1 MSRASEVLL
10 EQLSGRISRLR
21 EAKGWSRP
29 ALGARLG
36 VGRHC
41 VGRWERGERRPP
53 LRLLLRMAAMFG
65 TSIHELMDLPG
76 SMTALE
82 EEVKGDAV

>member
-1 MSRASEVLL
+1 MNSPREIFLK
-10 EQLSGRISRLR
+10 QLGGRISRLR
-21 EAKGWSRP
+21 EAEGWSRP
-29 ALGARLG
+29 ALGVRLG

-53 LRLLLRMAAMFG
+53 LQFLLRMAVMFG

-82 EEVKGDAV
+82 EEMKGEAV

>member
-1 MSRASEVLL
+1 MNSAREIFPK
-10 EQLSGRISRLR
+10 QLGGRISRLR
-21 EAKGWSRP
+21 EAEGWSRP
-29 ALGARLG
+29 ALGIMLG

-53 LRLLLRMAAMFG
+53 WRLLLRMAALFG

-76 SMTALE
+76 SMMALE
-82 EEVKGDAV
+82 EEAKGEAI

>member
-1 MSRASEVLL
+1 MNSARDILL
-10 EQLSGRISRLR
+10 KQFGECISRLR
-21 EAKGWSRP
+21 EAEGWSRL
-29 ALGARLG
+29 ALGVRLG

-41 VGRWERGERRPP
+41 VGRWERGERQPS

-65 TSIHELMDLPG
+65 ISIHELGLPG

-82 EEVKGDAV
+82 DEAKGEAV

>member
-1 MSRASEVLL
+1 MDSPREVHLK
-10 EQLSGRISRLR
+10 QLGGRISRLR
-21 EAKGWSRP
+21 KAAGWSRP
-29 ALGARLG
+29 ALGVRLG

-41 VGRWERGERRPP
+41 VGRWERGERQPA

-65 TSIHELMDLPG
+65 TSIHEFDLPG

-82 EEVKGDAV
+82 EEAKGEAV

>member
-1 MSRASEVLL
+1 MHSASEVLL
-10 EQLSGRISRLR
+10 KLGGRISRLR
-21 EAKGWSRP
+21 EAEGWSRP
-29 ALGARLG
+29 ALGIRLG

-65 TSIHELMDLPG
+65 TSIHELDLPE
-76 SMTALE
+76 SMTTLE
-82 EEVKGDAV
+82 EEAKGEDV